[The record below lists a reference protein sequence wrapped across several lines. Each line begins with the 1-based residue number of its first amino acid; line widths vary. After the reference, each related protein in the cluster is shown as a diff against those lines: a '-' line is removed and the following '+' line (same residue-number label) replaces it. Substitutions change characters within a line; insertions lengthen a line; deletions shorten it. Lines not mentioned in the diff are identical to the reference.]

1 MRPPLALLAAIVVVT
16 PARGQYP
23 NLDLDLPKQSVSN
36 RASLVAVIPA
46 GTRKTFADLE
56 GPGCIRHVW
65 ATHSRNDHD
74 NRNVVIRIFFDEV
87 HTVKSVELVN
97 GGKQVHVV
105 VHWEASVWNPPAPK
119 SDRISCI
126 ADQTWEVARNAAGK
140 PVITKY
146 IVNGITY
153 DEGSAKL

>member
-1 MRPPLALLAAIVVVT
+1 MDAAPLQLSEIDAL
-16 PARGQYP
+16 ARAWYRALDVHASL
-23 NLDLDLPKQSVSN
+23 LDLLPMLADQGLEMVLPEATE
-36 RASLVAVIPA
+36 RGYA
-46 GTRKTFADLE
+46 GFEHWYGR
-56 GPGCIRHVW
+56 
-65 ATHSRNDHD
+65 
-74 NRNVVIRIFFDEV
+74 VIRIFFDEV